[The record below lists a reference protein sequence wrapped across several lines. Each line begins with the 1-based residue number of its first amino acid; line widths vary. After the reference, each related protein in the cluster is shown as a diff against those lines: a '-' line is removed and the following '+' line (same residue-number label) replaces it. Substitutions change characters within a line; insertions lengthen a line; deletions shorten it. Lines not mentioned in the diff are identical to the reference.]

1 MERFSAFIAEEENE
15 MKLNL
20 PTKITLIR
28 IALIPIMVIVYYLS
42 MIPYRSLIAGII
54 FVVAAGTDFLDGYLA
69 RKNNQ
74 VTNLGKFLD
83 PIADKVLIM
92 TALFLL
98 VESHTI
104 PVIFGAVS
112 GIIILARELIVTGF
126 RQIAAANQVVIAA
139 DMTGK
144 VKAVFQDI
152 ALCVFLP
159 AGRSS
164 SRCRFHGHICLD
176 LLHSA
181 RNRGGADHVSG
192 VNYIVRNKQVLSD
205 PQ

>member
-1 MERFSAFIAEEENE
+1 

-20 PTKITLIR
+20 PTKITLVR
-28 IALIPIMVIVYYLS
+28 IAMIPIMVVIYYLDA
-42 MIPYRSLIAGII
+42 IPYRSLIAGAV
-54 FVVAAGTDFLDGYLA
+54 FVLAAGTDFLDGYLA

-126 RQIAAANQVVIAA
+126 RQVAAANNVVIAA

-152 ALCVFLP
+152 ALAFFFLL
-159 AGRSS
+159 A
-164 SRCRFHGHICLD
+164 D
-176 LLHSA
+176 LPKDAAFTEIFAWISYVMLA
-181 RNRGGADHVSG
+181 IAVVLTIVSG
-192 VNYIVRNKQVLSD
+192 INYIVKNKQVLSD
-205 PQ
+205 PK

>member
-1 MERFSAFIAEEENE
+1 

-104 PVIFGAVS
+104 PVLFGAVS

-152 ALCVFLP
+152 ALAFFFLLADLP
-159 AGRSS
+159 QDAAFTGI
-164 SRCRFHGHICLD
+164 FAWICYI
-176 LLHSA
+176 LLGIA
-181 RNRGGADHVSG
+181 VVLTIVSG

>member
-1 MERFSAFIAEEENE
+1 

-20 PTKITLIR
+20 PTKITLVR
-28 IALIPIMVIVYYLS
+28 IAMIPIMVVIYYLEA
-42 MIPYRSLIAGII
+42 IPYRSLIAGAV
-54 FVVAAGTDFLDGYLA
+54 FVLAAGTDFLDGYLA

-126 RQIAAANQVVIAA
+126 RQVAAANNVVMAA

-152 ALCVFLP
+152 ALAFFFLL
-159 AGRSS
+159 A
-164 SRCRFHGHICLD
+164 D
-176 LLHSA
+176 LPKDAAFTEIFAWISYVMLA
-181 RNRGGADHVSG
+181 IAVVLTIVSG
-192 VNYIVRNKQVLSD
+192 INYIVKNKQVLSD
-205 PQ
+205 PK

>member
-1 MERFSAFIAEEENE
+1 

-152 ALCVFLP
+152 ALAFFFLL
-159 AGRSS
+159 A
-164 SRCRFHGHICLD
+164 D
-176 LLHSA
+176 LPQDA
-181 RNRGGADHVSG
+181 AFTGIFAWTVRGNCQRYLQEDG
-192 VNYIVRNKQVLSD
+192 
-205 PQ
+205 

>member
-1 MERFSAFIAEEENE
+1 M
-15 MKLNL
+15 NL
-20 PTKITLIR
+20 PNKITLSR
-28 IALIPIMVIVYYLS
+28 IFLIPVFVAVFFLTV
-42 MIPYRSLIAGII
+42 IPYNYFISCII
-54 FVVAAGTDFLDGYLA
+54 FIVAACTDFIDGHIA
-69 RKNNQ
+69 RKYNL

-104 PVIFGAVS
+104 PVLFGAVS

-152 ALCVFLP
+152 ALAFFFLLADLP
-159 AGRSS
+159 QDAAFTGI
-164 SRCRFHGHICLD
+164 FAWICYI
-176 LLHSA
+176 LLGIA
-181 RNRGGADHVSG
+181 VVLTIVSG

>member
-1 MERFSAFIAEEENE
+1 

-104 PVIFGAVS
+104 PVLFGAVS

-152 ALCVFLP
+152 ALAFFFLLADLP
-159 AGRSS
+159 QDAAFT
-164 SRCRFHGHICLD
+164 CIFAWICYI
-176 LLHSA
+176 LLGIA
-181 RNRGGADHVSG
+181 VVLTIVSG

>member
-1 MERFSAFIAEEENE
+1 

-20 PTKITLIR
+20 PTKITLVR
-28 IALIPIMVIVYYLS
+28 IAMIPIMVVIYYLEA
-42 MIPYRSLIAGII
+42 IPYRSLIAGAV
-54 FVVAAGTDFLDGYLA
+54 FVLAAGTDFLDGYLA
-69 RKNNQ
+69 RKNNL

-126 RQIAAANQVVIAA
+126 RQVAAANNVVIAA

-152 ALCVFLP
+152 ALAFFFLL
-159 AGRSS
+159 A
-164 SRCRFHGHICLD
+164 D
-176 LLHSA
+176 LPKDAAFTEIFAWISYVMLAIAVMLTS
-181 RNRGGADHVSG
+181 VSG
-192 VNYIVRNKQVLSD
+192 INYIVKNKQVLSD
-205 PQ
+205 PK

>member
-1 MERFSAFIAEEENE
+1 

-20 PTKITLIR
+20 PTKITLVR
-28 IALIPIMVIVYYLS
+28 IAMIPIMVVIYYLEA
-42 MIPYRSLIAGII
+42 IPYRSLIAGAV
-54 FVVAAGTDFLDGYLA
+54 FVLAAGTDFLDGYLA

-126 RQIAAANQVVIAA
+126 RQVAAANNVVIAA

-152 ALCVFLP
+152 ALAFFFLL
-159 AGRSS
+159 A
-164 SRCRFHGHICLD
+164 D
-176 LLHSA
+176 LPKDAAFTEIFAWISYVMLA
-181 RNRGGADHVSG
+181 IAVVLTIVSG
-192 VNYIVRNKQVLSD
+192 INYIVKNKQVLSD
-205 PQ
+205 PK

>member
-1 MERFSAFIAEEENE
+1 

-20 PTKITLIR
+20 PTKITLVR
-28 IALIPIMVIVYYLS
+28 IAMIPIMVVIYYLDA
-42 MIPYRSLIAGII
+42 IPYRSLIAGAV
-54 FVVAAGTDFLDGYLA
+54 FVLAAGTDFLDGYLA
-69 RKNNQ
+69 RKNNL

-126 RQIAAANQVVIAA
+126 RQVAAANNVVIAA

-152 ALCVFLP
+152 ALAFFFLL
-159 AGRSS
+159 A
-164 SRCRFHGHICLD
+164 D
-176 LLHSA
+176 LPKDAAFTEIFAWISYVMLA
-181 RNRGGADHVSG
+181 IAVVLTIVSG
-192 VNYIVRNKQVLSD
+192 INYIVKNKQVLSD
-205 PQ
+205 PK

>member
-1 MERFSAFIAEEENE
+1 

-20 PTKITLIR
+20 PTKITLVR
-28 IALIPIMVIVYYLS
+28 IAMIPIMVVIYYLEA
-42 MIPYRSLIAGII
+42 IPYRSLIAGAV
-54 FVVAAGTDFLDGYLA
+54 FVLAAGTDFLDGYLA
-69 RKNNQ
+69 RKNNL

-126 RQIAAANQVVIAA
+126 RQVAAANNVVIAA

-152 ALCVFLP
+152 ALAFFFLL
-159 AGRSS
+159 A
-164 SRCRFHGHICLD
+164 D
-176 LLHSA
+176 LPKDAAFTEIFAWISYVMLA
-181 RNRGGADHVSG
+181 IAVVLTIVSG
-192 VNYIVRNKQVLSD
+192 INYIVKNKQVLSD
-205 PQ
+205 PK

>member
-1 MERFSAFIAEEENE
+1 

-28 IALIPIMVIVYYLS
+28 IALIPIMVVVYYLS
-42 MIPYRSLIAGII
+42 VIPYRSLIAGII
-54 FVVAAGTDFLDGYLA
+54 FVLAAGTDFLDGYLA

-112 GIIILARELIVTGF
+112 GVIILARELIITGF
-126 RQIAAANQVVIAA
+126 RQVAAANQVVIAA

-152 ALCVFLP
+152 ALAFFFLLAELP
-159 AGRSS
+159 AEAAFTGVFAWV
-164 SRCRFHGHICLD
+164 CYI
-176 LLHSA
+176 LLGIA
-181 RNRGGADHVSG
+181 VVLTIVSG
-192 VNYIVRNKQVLSD
+192 VNYIVKNKQVLSD

>member
-1 MERFSAFIAEEENE
+1 

-20 PTKITLIR
+20 PTKITLVR
-28 IALIPIMVIVYYLS
+28 IAMIPIMVVIYYLDA
-42 MIPYRSLIAGII
+42 IPYRSLIAGAV
-54 FVVAAGTDFLDGYLA
+54 FVLAAGTDFLDGYLA

-104 PVIFGAVS
+104 PVISGAVS

-126 RQIAAANQVVIAA
+126 RQVAAANNVVIAA

-152 ALCVFLP
+152 ALAFFFLL
-159 AGRSS
+159 A
-164 SRCRFHGHICLD
+164 D
-176 LLHSA
+176 LPKDAAFTEIFAWISYVMLA
-181 RNRGGADHVSG
+181 IAVVLTIVSG
-192 VNYIVRNKQVLSD
+192 INYIVKNKQVLSD
-205 PQ
+205 PK